1 MKKIVSLVAVLAAV
15 LFVSVAN
22 GGNFSAAPVAPAVD
36 PSAAIRAVLDAQ
48 VAAWNRGDVDAYM
61 NGYANSDDTMFVGTD
76 VTRGWTKVR
85 DRYKAKY
92 DSKSKMGTLVFSDV
106 EMRPMGLDDV
116 LVTGAWKLTRAADT
130 PQGRFTLIFHHRPEG
145 WRIVYDHSS

>member
-1 MKKIVSLVAVLAAV
+1 MKKMLSLIAVLAAT

-22 GGNFSAAPVAPAVD
+22 GGSFSAAPVKPVED
-36 PSAAIRAVLDAQ
+36 PSTAIRAVLDAQ
-48 VAAWNRGDVDAYM
+48 VAAWNHGDIDAYM

-85 DRYKAKY
+85 DRYKTKY
-92 DSKSKMGTLVFSDV
+92 DSKSKMGTLVFSDI
-106 EMRPMGLDDV
+106 EMRPMGADDV
-116 LVTGAWKLTRAADT
+116 VVSGAWKLTRAADT
-130 PQGRFTLIFHHRPEG
+130 PHGRFTLLFHRRAEG